1 MTDPKLNEIPKDP
14 HAVAERPPASEAQR
28 PRQGLSINDTIAG
41 DAKLSVGGRGVD
53 TSGVRAG
60 AGAGAGST
68 ALTPGAS
75 GSPAPNIVPGS
86 RSSGTTPGG
95 ASGLVD
101 SPNPGADPQRE
112 TSTGPTDDEITAR
125 AHQYWIQRGRPH
137 GSPEVDWNRAR
148 QDLIEERRWRAMSTI
163 AASA

>member
-1 MTDPKLNEIPKDP
+1 MTDPKLNEIPTDP
-14 HAVAERPPASEAQR
+14 HSVSKRQQASEAQR
-28 PRQGLSINDTIAG
+28 PRPGLSINDTVAA
-41 DAKLSVGGRGVD
+41 DANLSVGGRGVD

-68 ALTPGAS
+68 MVTPGAG
-75 GSPAPNIVPGS
+75 GSPAPNIVPGA

-95 ASGLVD
+95 ASGLTD
-101 SPNPGADPQRE
+101 SPNPGADLQRE
-112 TSTGPTDDEITAR
+112 SSTGPTDDEIAAR

-137 GSPEVDWNRAR
+137 GSAEVDWNRAR
-148 QDLIEERRWRAMSTI
+148 QDLIEERRKRAMSTI